1 MTESNQSNSRVGR
14 LARFWREWRAFI
26 YFVIAMVLFRSVIA
40 DWNQVPSGSMEPNIM
55 VGDRI
60 VVDKISYD
68 LRFPFTLTRI
78 SQWGDP
84 KRGDVVTFPNPRDDE
99 IYVKR
104 LIATPG
110 DVVELRNNRLI
121 INGERA
127 IYREVDPEQAKKL
140 ASQLQRR
147 SLRTHRI
154 LEESVLGSTRIIM
167 ESSRRGNPHIRNFG
181 PVEIPTDTYFVMGDN
196 RDNSKDSR
204 EFGFLERE
212 RVLGRAY
219 AIAFSVD
226 TNNYFLPR
234 PSRFFTDLQ

>member
-1 MTESNQSNSRVGR
+1 MAESNPSSDRVSR
-14 LARFWREWRAFI
+14 LTKFWREWRGFI
-26 YFVIAMVLFRSVIA
+26 YFVVAMVLFRSVIA

-68 LRFPFTLTRI
+68 LRVPFTLKRI
-78 SQWGDP
+78 HQWGDP
-84 KRGDVVTFPNPRDDE
+84 ERGDVVTFPNPRDE
-99 IYVKR
+99 EVYVKR
-104 LIATPG
+104 LIAVPG
-110 DVVELRNNRLI
+110 DTVEMRNNRLI

-127 IYREVDPEQAKKL
+127 TYRQIEGDQADYL
-140 ASQLQRR
+140 ASQLHRR
-147 SLRTHRI
+147 SLRTHRL

-167 ESSRRGNPHIRNFG
+167 ESRRRGNSMTRSFG
-181 PVEIPTDTYFVMGDN
+181 PVEVPPETFFVMGDN

-204 EFGFLERE
+204 EFGFLDRE

-226 TNNYFLPR
+226 TNSYYLPR
-234 PSRFFTDLQ
+234 PSRFFTDLD